1 MHGYAPPP
9 HPCDCATSFNGCESN
24 GIDVDPRCGCANYDD
39 AMDVDHAFCY
49 VLQPQACAEA
59 VASEWKSGTAWKYC
73 TMLPEEEATF
83 TLLATQA
90 PRSCLASCLMPHA
103 SCLARGTRTARTHP
117 TPHPA
122 RTHPTPHP
130 TPRPPHSH
138 HPRTHVSA
146 RNTHPLHPPTP
157 PLPPLHRQAFA
168 SATTAWLQPG
178 VPQSGSLLAGEA
190 RYYGV
195 RVGEGEATSLTVALT
210 PTEGDPDLY
219 VSGSGRYP
227 TRDEAQWSSSLG
239 QGHEDL
245 VYAPS
250 HDPLA
255 CTGCTYRALVYA
267 YSDSSYSLTM
277 SLRSPA
283 APSLTVLQAG

>member
-1 MHGYAPPP
+1 M
-9 HPCDCATSFNGCESN
+9 
-24 GIDVDPRCGCANYDD
+24 
-39 AMDVDHAFCY
+39 
-49 VLQPQACAEA
+49 
-59 VASEWKSGTAWKYC
+59 
-73 TMLPEEEATF
+73 
-83 TLLATQA
+83 
-90 PRSCLASCLMPHA
+90 
-103 SCLARGTRTARTHP
+103 
-117 TPHPA
+117 
-122 RTHPTPHP
+122 
-130 TPRPPHSH
+130 
-138 HPRTHVSA
+138 
-146 RNTHPLHPPTP
+146 
-157 PLPPLHRQAFA
+157 
-168 SATTAWLQPG
+168 
-178 VPQSGSLLAGEA
+178 PQSGSLLAGEA

-245 VYAPS
+245 VYVPS

-267 YSDSSYSLTM
+267 YSDSSYSITM